1 MEEEVLGYLCEAIQN
16 IPEHY
21 YTLSNPQGYSKIE
34 RHPERLFTY
43 ELYHQLRIIIE
54 KEKKNNSFYDEFF
67 VDAEIYKRIE
77 RATYSKEDVTEKKYK
92 ETKSELDNDKVF
104 PDLVI
109 HTNQKSRKTNGQFL
123 ILECKTQTENLNQD
137 AFNNDFFKLNEYISL
152 LNFQFSVYLIIN
164 KSENDIR
171 NYLNTYKKSYWTSK
185 LGNVIFIVK
194 ENYKSKLKIFDT
206 MLKEIKVAFES
217 R

>member
-1 MEEEVLGYLCEAIQN
+1 MGEKLLGYLCEAIRN
-16 IPEHY
+16 VPKHY
-21 YTLSNPQGYSKIE
+21 YSLSNPQGYSKLE

-54 KEKKNNSFYDEFF
+54 KKRQNSGFYDEFF
-67 VDAEIYKRIE
+67 VDAEIYKKLE
-77 RATYSKEDVTEKKYK
+77 RTTYLQENVTEKKYK
-92 ETKSELDNDKVF
+92 ETKSELDKDKVF
-104 PDLVI
+104 PDFVI
-109 HTNQKSRKTNGQFL
+109 HTNQKSRKIDDQFL
-123 ILECKTQTENLNQD
+123 ILECKTQTENLTQD

-171 NYLNTYKKSYWTSK
+171 NYLNTYKKSYWTSE

-194 ENYKSKLKIFDT
+194 ESYEKELKIFDT
-206 MLKEIKVAFES
+206 MLNEINVDF
-217 R
+217 